1 MKVDYTLYKTFR
13 KIQLSEEK
21 FPLLTKID
29 KNFYSQIS
37 EYQKNPDDLSE
48 KEIQDIERTVSSVYG
63 IREKK
68 IVKAALSKIRGG
80 KPDLKNMLDE
90 EKKLFDSVI
99 DSLLQSRKNFV
110 IKD

>member
-1 MKVDYTLYKTFR
+1 MKVDDTPYRTLR

-21 FPLLTKID
+21 YPLLTKID
-29 KNFYSQIS
+29 KNFYSQLA
-37 EYQKNPDDLSE
+37 EYQKNPDGLSE
-48 KEIQDIERTVSSVYG
+48 KEIQDIERIFYSVCEL
-63 IREKK
+63 REKK

-90 EKKLFDSVI
+90 EKKLFDSIVAT
-99 DSLLQSRKNFV
+99 LLQSRKNFV

>member
-1 MKVDYTLYKTFR
+1 MKVDDTPYRTLR

-29 KNFYSQIS
+29 KNFYSQLA

-48 KEIQDIERTVSSVYG
+48 KEIQDIERIISSVYG

-68 IVKAALSKIRGG
+68 IVQAALSKIRGG

-110 IKD
+110 NKD

>member
-1 MKVDYTLYKTFR
+1 MKVDDTPYRTLR

-29 KNFYSQIS
+29 KNFYSQLA

-48 KEIQDIERTVSSVYG
+48 KEIQDIERIFSIIYEL
-63 IREKK
+63 REKK
-68 IVKAALSKIRGG
+68 IVQAALSKIRGG

-90 EKKLFDSVI
+90 EKKLFDSIV
-99 DSLLQSRKNFV
+99 STLLQSRKNFV

>member
-1 MKVDYTLYKTFR
+1 MKVDDTPYKIFR

-21 FPLLTKID
+21 SSLLTKID

-48 KEIQDIERTVSSVYG
+48 KEIQDIERIVSSVYG

-68 IVKAALSKIRGG
+68 IVQAALSKIRGG

-110 IKD
+110 NKD

>member
-1 MKVDYTLYKTFR
+1 MKVDDTPYRTLR

-21 FPLLTKID
+21 SPLLTKID
-29 KNFYSQIS
+29 KNFYSQLT

-48 KEIQDIERTVSSVYG
+48 KEIQDIERIVSSVYG

-68 IVKAALSKIRGG
+68 IVQAALSKIRGG

-90 EKKLFDSVI
+90 EKKLFDSIVGT
-99 DSLLQSRKNFV
+99 LLQSRKNF
-110 IKD
+110 INKD

>member
-1 MKVDYTLYKTFR
+1 MKVDDTPYRTLR

-29 KNFYSQIS
+29 KNFYSQLA

-48 KEIQDIERTVSSVYG
+48 REIQDIERIVSSVYG

-68 IVKAALSKIRGG
+68 IVQAALSKIRGG

-90 EKKLFDSVI
+90 EKKLFDSIVAT
-99 DSLLQSRKNFV
+99 LLQSRKNFV

>member
-1 MKVDYTLYKTFR
+1 MKVDDTLYKIFR

-21 FPLLTKID
+21 SPLLTKID
-29 KNFYSQIS
+29 KNFYSQLA

-48 KEIQDIERTVSSVYG
+48 REIQDIERIISSVYG

-68 IVKAALSKIRGG
+68 IVQAALSKIRGG

-90 EKKLFDSVI
+90 EKKLFDSVV

-110 IKD
+110 NKD

>member
-1 MKVDYTLYKTFR
+1 MKADDTPYRTLRKT
-13 KIQLSEEK
+13 QLSEEK
-21 FPLLTKID
+21 VPLLTKID
-29 KNFYSQIS
+29 KFFYSQLA

-48 KEIQDIERTVSSVYG
+48 RENQDIERIISSVYG

-68 IVKAALSKIRGG
+68 IVQAALSKIRGG
-80 KPDLKNMLDE
+80 KPDLNNMLDE
-90 EKKLFDSVI
+90 ERKLFDSVI

>member
-1 MKVDYTLYKTFR
+1 MKADDTPYRTLR
-13 KIQLSEEK
+13 KIQLSEGK

-37 EYQKNPDDLSE
+37 EYQKNLDDLSE
-48 KEIQDIERTVSSVYG
+48 KEIQDIERIISSVYG

-68 IVKAALSKIRGG
+68 IVQAALSKIRGG
-80 KPDLKNMLDE
+80 KPDLKNILDE

-110 IKD
+110 NKD

>member
-1 MKVDYTLYKTFR
+1 MKVDETPYRTLR

-21 FPLLTKID
+21 VSLLTKID

-48 KEIQDIERTVSSVYG
+48 KEIQDIERIVSSVYG

-68 IVKAALSKIRGG
+68 IVQAALSKIRGG
-80 KPDLKNMLDE
+80 KPNLKNMLDE
-90 EKKLFDSVI
+90 EKKLFDSIVGT
-99 DSLLQSRKNFV
+99 LLQSRKNF
-110 IKD
+110 INKD